1 MAPTARL
8 DHIIKTTTHR
18 AARNLSEVRGRMS
31 IGVATGV
38 MGPSWPVN
46 RPGTARSRNSAQC
59 KPGASFALLYATALL
74 GPLDRRRGR
83 GAAGQ
88 GLIARSEEHTS
99 EL

>member
-1 MAPTARL
+1 
-8 DHIIKTTTHR
+8 
-18 AARNLSEVRGRMS
+18 MS

-38 MGPSWPVN
+38 MGLSWPVN

-88 GLIARSEEHTS
+88 GLIADLDLGGQGIGAAAHAVRAVRRRQGDGQ
-99 EL
+99 LRARLGLG